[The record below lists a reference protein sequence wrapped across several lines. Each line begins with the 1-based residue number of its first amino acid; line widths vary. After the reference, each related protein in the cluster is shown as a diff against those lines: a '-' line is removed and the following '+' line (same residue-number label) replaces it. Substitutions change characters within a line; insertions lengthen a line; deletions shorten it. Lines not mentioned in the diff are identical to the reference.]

1 MPSSPRSPSPRIIL
15 AVVAFGVFVAADD
28 LTVVSTM
35 LRQIIFDLEIPL
47 PQGLDQAAWIVN
59 SYLIAYV
66 VVMPFVGRL
75 SDIVGRRAVYM
86 GSLLL
91 FLIGSVWVPFAS
103 DLNSFIVGRVLT
115 ALGGGAM
122 VPVAMAVIGDV
133 YAPQKRATA
142 MGALGAIDTAG
153 WVWGPLY
160 GALLI
165 RYLSWRWQFYLNIP
179 LALLGM
185 AAAWWALRDLPQP
198 ARRERIDWLG
208 TAVLTICLL
217 SLNIALLNSGDVS
230 SAGGFANLAQ
240 PQTSN
245 TGWLYGVAAVSFALF
260 IWVERR
266 ASRES
271 QRPTHDAQ
279 LTTPPLIDLT
289 LFRRR
294 NFTPAVLINFL
305 VGGVLI
311 IAMVNVPLVI
321 NVLEFD
327 VETAALTSGYLLSGM
342 TGAMAVTAYLGGR
355 LTERFSYRRP
365 TLLGLALCGLGLALM
380 GGHWVVG
387 TPYGEMAWQLII
399 LGAGFGLVMAPVGTA
414 VINAAPDT
422 QRGIAASLVIVLRL
436 MGMSVGLS
444 ALTAWGLRRF
454 AILRVQITLP
464 DLPLADPVY
473 QQAIID
479 GLTQVTVRVL
489 TETFLVSAA
498 VATVALLVGLRLRR
512 ES

>member
-1 MPSSPRSPSPRIIL
+1 MTSSRHPSPRLIL

-47 PQGLDQAAWIVN
+47 PQGLDKAAWIVN
-59 SYLIAYV
+59 AYLIAYV

-75 SDIVGRRAVYM
+75 SDIVGRRAVYV

-91 FLIGSVWVPFAS
+91 FLIGSIWVPLAP

-142 MGALGAIDTAG
+142 MGTLGAIDTAG

-165 RYLSWRWQFYLNIP
+165 RYLSWQWQFYLNIP
-179 LALLGM
+179 LSLIGIV
-185 AAAWWALRDLPQP
+185 AAWWVLRDLPQP
-198 ARRERIDWLG
+198 TQRERIDWLG
-208 TAVLTICLL
+208 TAVLTISLL

-230 SAGGFANLAQ
+230 SAGGFANLTTNE
-240 PQTSN
+240 PTN
-245 TGWLYGVAAVSFALF
+245 TGWLYAVAAVSFALF
-260 IWVERR
+260 IWIERQI
-266 ASRES
+266 ANSP
-271 QRPTHDAQ
+271 QRPPHSSLPATLFSFLAA
-279 LTTPPLIDLT
+279 PPLIDLT

-294 NFTPAVLINFL
+294 NFSPAILINFL

-321 NVLEFD
+321 NVLEYD

-342 TGAMAVTAYLGGR
+342 TGAMAVASYLGGR
-355 LTERFSYRRP
+355 FTERLSYRLP
-365 TLLGLALCGLGLALM
+365 TLLGLVLCIVGFALM
-380 GGHWVVG
+380 GSSWVVG
-387 TPYGEMAWQLII
+387 TPYSEMAWQLVI
-399 LGAGFGLVMAPVGTA
+399 LGPGL
-414 VINAAPDT
+414 
-422 QRGIAASLVIVLRL
+422 
-436 MGMSVGLS
+436 
-444 ALTAWGLRRF
+444 AW
-454 AILRVQITLP
+454 
-464 DLPLADPVY
+464 
-473 QQAIID
+473 
-479 GLTQVTVRVL
+479 
-489 TETFLVSAA
+489 
-498 VATVALLVGLRLRR
+498 
-512 ES
+512 